1 MPLFFVSSGFA
12 SGAGLALL
20 LAATGRLVIE
30 GGLVMLSMTCVIW
43 NLTVWLFYLRS
54 SSAIDFR
61 FATKALC
68 RPFMMFF
75 ILVFGHALPILMLLL
90 LQIRPLPEMA
100 TMLQGVFAMISG
112 LAIITGVTA
121 QKAGLVLSSGF
132 IGKVTLKCR

>member
-1 MPLFFVSSGFA
+1 
-12 SGAGLALL
+12 
-20 LAATGRLVIE
+20 
-30 GGLVMLSMTCVIW
+30 
-43 NLTVWLFYLRS
+43 
-54 SSAIDFR
+54 
-61 FATKALC
+61 
-68 RPFMMFF
+68 MMFF